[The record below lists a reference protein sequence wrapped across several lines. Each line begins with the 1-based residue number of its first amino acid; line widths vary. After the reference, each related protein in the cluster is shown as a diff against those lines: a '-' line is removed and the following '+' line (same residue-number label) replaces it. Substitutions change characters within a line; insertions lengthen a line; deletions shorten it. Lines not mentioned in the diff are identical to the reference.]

1 MLPDGRYYLGG
12 GRRAGEGMNP
22 ALPRDGVKIERKC
35 GVKNIIII
43 GNSASGV
50 ACVEAIRGRDKA
62 SAITVISDEEYTA
75 YCRCVLSY
83 YLGGEADED
92 KLVYRTKDFYR
103 DNNIN
108 LMLGKK
114 VLRVDPKKNIVVFD
128 DNQKLGYDTLLI
140 ATGSSPKLPD
150 IKGVKKRGV
159 FGFRTIKD
167 AKDILGLLPVTK
179 TVCVLGGGLIGL
191 KAAHALKK
199 RGVDI
204 KVIVK
209 SKQVLSQI
217 LDKNAAD
224 IIQSHLAANGMEIL
238 TGLDV
243 SEFLG
248 NGELKAVK
256 LDSGKVI
263 GCEAVI
269 IGKGVSP
276 NVGIVKNT
284 DVKVNEGIIV
294 GSFLKT
300 SVENIFAAGDC
311 AEAYDFVL
319 EKPQVNALWPCAVEQ
334 GCVAGKNIA
343 ADKSIY
349 TGSIGMN
356 SVEFFNLPVVSMGIV
371 KEEEGM
377 EVLSRLDFN
386 RNIYKKVV
394 LKGDCVKG
402 IIFLGKIENS
412 GVFLELIRK
421 KVNISTVKD
430 DLLNDNFNYAKIMD
444 LLDNRERIYLPR

>member
-1 MLPDGRYYLGG
+1 MSR
-12 GRRAGEGMNP
+12 
-22 ALPRDGVKIERKC
+22 
-35 GVKNIIII
+35 IIII
-43 GNSASGV
+43 GNSAAGI
-50 ACVEAIRGRDKA
+50 AAIEAIRNKDKS
-62 SAITVISDEEYTA
+62 SAITVISDEDYTA

-83 YLGGEADED
+83 YLGAEAEEE
-92 KLVYRTKDFYR
+92 KLIYRPKEFYQE
-103 DNNIN
+103 NNIN

-114 VLRVDPKKNIVVFD
+114 ASRVDPKKNLVILED
-128 DNQKLGYDTLLI
+128 HQKLEYDSLVI

-150 IKGVKKRGV
+150 IKGVRKRGV

-199 RGVDI
+199 RGIDV

-217 LDKNAAD
+217 LDKTAAS
-224 IIQSHLAANGMEIL
+224 IIQKHLEANGMEIL

-263 GCEAVI
+263 GCEIVI

-276 NVGIVKNT
+276 NTGVVKNT
-284 DVKVNEGIIV
+284 DININEGIIV
-294 GSFLKT
+294 DKFLT
-300 SVENIFAAGDC
+300 TTVANIYAAGDC

-319 EKPQVNALWPCAVEQ
+319 EKPQVNALWPNAVEQ
-334 GCVAGKNIA
+334 GCLAGKNI
-343 ADKSIY
+343 SGENISY
-349 TGSIGMN
+349 SGSIGMN

-371 KEEEGM
+371 REEEGM
-377 EVLSRLDFN
+377 EVISVLDIN
-386 RNIYKKVV
+386 NKMYKKIV
-394 LKGDCVKG
+394 LKDGCIKG
-402 IIFLGKIENS
+402 IILLGKIENS
-412 GVFLELIRK
+412 GVYLELIRK
-421 KVNISTVKD
+421 KVNVSSVKEE
-430 DLLNDNFNYAKIMD
+430 LLNDSFNYAKIMD
-444 LLDNRERIYLPR
+444 LLDNKERIYLCASGGRNV